1 MLEQVRY
8 IGISILDIL
17 DNWPFFD
24 MHDKIGEIVLPN
36 NLSKQAGQ
44 QAKASTLL
52 LAAKQLGVI

>member
-44 QAKASTLL
+44 QDKASTLL
-52 LAAKQLGVI
+52 LVAK

>member
-24 MHDKIGEIVLPN
+24 MHDKTGEIVLPN

-52 LAAKQLGVI
+52 LAAK